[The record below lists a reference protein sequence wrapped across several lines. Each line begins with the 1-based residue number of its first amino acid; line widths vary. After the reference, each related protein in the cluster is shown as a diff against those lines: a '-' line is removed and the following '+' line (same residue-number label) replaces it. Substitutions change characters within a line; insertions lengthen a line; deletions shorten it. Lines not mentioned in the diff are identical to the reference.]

1 MLNNMNEQVRVDHR
15 SSELSVLLEERLDY
29 LHVHSVVHVGVGLES
44 WGQQMLR
51 PQASSIEELRVL
63 LVVVGEAGDLAALPV
78 QVAHVGG
85 PVQWDEEEEAVHEET
100 PLAYVFELHGV
111 RCLYHFCFS
120 R

>member
-1 MLNNMNEQVRVDHR
+1 MLNNMNEQVRVDHC

-63 LVVVGEAGDLAALPV
+63 LVVIGEAGDLAALPV
-78 QVAHVGG
+78 
-85 PVQWDEEEEAVHEET
+85 
-100 PLAYVFELHGV
+100 
-111 RCLYHFCFS
+111 
-120 R
+120 